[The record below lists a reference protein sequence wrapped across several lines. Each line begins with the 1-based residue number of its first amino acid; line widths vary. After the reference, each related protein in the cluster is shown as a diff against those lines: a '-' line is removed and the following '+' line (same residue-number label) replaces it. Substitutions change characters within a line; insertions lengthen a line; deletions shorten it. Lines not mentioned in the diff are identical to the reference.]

1 TKEEVV
7 HFLHPDETWYH
18 DPFTLGDMEKAV
30 ERIRSAIAAK
40 EKITVY
46 GDYDADGVTSTA
58 ILVETLKKMGADVEF
73 FIPNR
78 FQHGYGPNK
87 EAFKEIIVSGTQLI
101 LTCDNGISGHEAL
114 LFAKEENVDVIV
126 TDHHELPETLPPAYA
141 YVHPRLPGSA
151 YAFSDLSGAGVAFK
165 TAWALL
171 GEKPIELVE

>member
-1 TKEEVV
+1 SKTNWELVDQPTEKECASLKEQIGSSSLFAALCIQRNLKTKEEVV

-78 FQHGYGPNK
+78 FQ
-87 EAFKEIIVSGTQLI
+87 
-101 LTCDNGISGHEAL
+101 
-114 LFAKEENVDVIV
+114 
-126 TDHHELPETLPPAYA
+126 
-141 YVHPRLPGSA
+141 
-151 YAFSDLSGAGVAFK
+151 
-165 TAWALL
+165 
-171 GEKPIELVE
+171 